1 MLIRWRYIIF
11 LCLGLFKNAPK
22 NSLII
27 DSSTISP
34 VVSKELNAKAKKIG
48 MSYVDA
54 PVSGGVQGAVAGTLT
69 FMIGAES
76 DAVFNRCKPF
86 FDGMGKKFFN
96 TGTAGN
102 GQIAKLANNMSL
114 AIQMI
119 GICESLAFAERLGMD
134 PAEASKIMSVSSARC
149 HSVDTYNPVPGF
161 VPTAPSG
168 RDYENGFG
176 SALMLKDAKLA
187 VDACKEIGVNAEL
200 GAHSVEIYEKVV
212 EKGFGKKDLSY
223 VYELLRKDQ
232 L

>member
-1 MLIRWRYIIF
+1 
-11 LCLGLFKNAPK
+11 
-22 NSLII
+22 
-27 DSSTISP
+27 
-34 VVSKELNAKAKKIG
+34 

-187 VDACKEIGVNAEL
+187 VDACKEIGVNAESKEEAAVWVRKGLQL
-200 GAHSVEIYEKVV
+200 GPRRKKWFLFLKMRIMLPYLGLEEEKTETSVDSSSN
-212 EKGFGKKDLSY
+212 F
-223 VYELLRKDQ
+223 
-232 L
+232 